1 MEYFLGCL
9 TTLIIM
15 FVTTRLVQKNNIKK
29 PKLLFSQSRGYS
41 ITEQYFRKKYLK
53 RAKRQ
58 SVNFIS
64 NKSAKTVYMN
74 DLAYWIENNSLY
86 QAKHIDG
93 KIIKET
99 QKKVDIM
106 SMDRVE
112 LKRMIFIVDK
122 LTEGLNN
129 DSGDSGH

>member
-1 MEYFLGCL
+1 
-9 TTLIIM
+9 M
-15 FVTTRLVQKNNIKK
+15 FVAARLVRKNNVKQSK
-29 PKLLFSQSRGYS
+29 FLFSQSRGHS

-53 RAKRQ
+53 IAHRQ
-58 SVNFIS
+58 SVKNL
-64 NKSAKTVYMN
+64 NKQSVKTIYMN
-74 DLAYWIENNSLY
+74 DLAYWIENSALY
-86 QAKHIDG
+86 QANHING
-93 KIIKET
+93 QILKET
-99 QKKVDIM
+99 KKRVDIM